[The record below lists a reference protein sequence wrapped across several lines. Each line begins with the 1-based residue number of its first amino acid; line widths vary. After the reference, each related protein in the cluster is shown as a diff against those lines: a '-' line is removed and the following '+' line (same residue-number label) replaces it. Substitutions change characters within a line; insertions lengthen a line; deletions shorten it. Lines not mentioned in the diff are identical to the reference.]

1 MVVVEEDARLREL
14 AREPMRCASGGG
26 GIHRTSSSSSDDIN
40 LGLPT
45 VPLYCPWI
53 LNCGCSK
60 KIVSIFRYCNQF
72 LETLTVRMVEM
83 FKVCRNVMP
92 CEVKK
97 DTHLYTCGKIH

>member
-1 MVVVEEDARLREL
+1 MDVPKKLL
-14 AREPMRCASGGG
+14 AFL
-26 GIHRTSSSSSDDIN
+26 D
-40 LGLPT
+40 
-45 VPLYCPWI
+45 
-53 LNCGCSK
+53 
-60 KIVSIFRYCNQF
+60 NQF